1 MLIPHFE
8 EDRSISNGSL
18 RINVEDAILAIFIYI
33 IILVFSGVLFRKNGN
48 SLLKMFMFNSLIA
61 IVMFIITTILFHV
74 LHGIKGKNISGK
86 SSKKFTIRNLLYVTI
101 VILGSRVISNDLVVF
116 ILTPFSKI
124 LMTKSMLEALN
135 EVVQVPFLAYVCII
149 GPAMEEL
156 VFRGGILGGLLK
168 TYSVKKSIIISS
180 ILFGVVHLNGIPFTI
195 LGVLFIIYGLKK
207 INGFKIDIC

>member
-1 MLIPHFE
+1 
-8 EDRSISNGSL
+8 
-18 RINVEDAILAIFIYI
+18 
-33 IILVFSGVLFRKNGN
+33 
-48 SLLKMFMFNSLIA
+48 MFNSLIA

-74 LHGIKGKNISGK
+74 LYGIKGKNISGK
-86 SSKKFTIRNLLYVTI
+86 SSKKFTVRSVFYVTI

-116 ILTPFSKI
+116 ILTPFSKM

-135 EVVQVPFLAYVCII
+135 EVVQVPFLAYVYIT

-156 VFRGGILGGLLK
+156 VFRGVILGGLLK

-180 ILFGVVHLNGIPFTI
+180 ILFGVVHLNGIQFINAFLLGILIGYIYVKTKSMYLCMYFHILFNTIDVIFIYLPEIQNLLLSIPFTI